1 VLFGNVR
8 RIAGQSWRLL
18 GFITRHYIGDGCQT
32 TASALTYQTL
42 FAVVPAL
49 TVMYTVLS
57 TFQSFGGMG
66 RILEDFI
73 FTNIIPENVSVVQ
86 DYLRGFSEDAQKLSI
101 PSAVF
106 LAVTAFMMLFTIERT
121 FNEIWRIKEPRH
133 GLQRLMMYWA
143 VLSLG
148 PLLVGVGI
156 GVTTYV
162 LSLPLISDVADSPVF
177 LRFLP
182 VLLSGSTFTLIY
194 AVIPNTLVPLRHAVT
209 GGVLVAAVFESAK
222 ILFVFV
228 MSRSDFEVIYGTFA
242 VVPLFLLW
250 IYVSWTIVLMGAEL
264 VKGLGVYR
272 FSGSDQL
279 EDPLFQVLI
288 ILNVFHQ
295 AHQKGEVVTEKR
307 IRDLSSRIDLEMWT
321 EYRQQLV
328 ELGLIRSVEKGGL
341 VLLKDLSEISLWELY
356 EKLPWP
362 LPTPSVDEKS
372 GWEASVS
379 ETFKSIS
386 GRNQG
391 VLETDLESL
400 FRSRDRMPEATV
412 TE

>member
-1 VLFGNVR
+1 MFGKVKQ
-8 RIAGQSWRLL
+8 IAAQAWHLV
-18 GFITRHYIGDGCQT
+18 GFIIRHFIEDSCQT

-57 TFQSFGGMG
+57 TFESFGGMG
-66 RILEDFI
+66 RMLEDFI
-73 FTNIIPENVSVVQ
+73 FANVVPENVAVVQ
-86 DYLRGFSEDAQKLSI
+86 EYLRGFSEDAQNLSI

-106 LAVTAFMMLFTIERT
+106 LAVTAFLMLFTIERT
-121 FNEIWRIKEPRH
+121 FNEIWRIKEPRR

-143 VLSLG
+143 VLSFG
-148 PLLVGVGI
+148 PLLVGAGI
-156 GVTTYV
+156 GVTTYI
-162 LSLPLISDVADSPVF
+162 LSLPLISDVAESPEF

-182 VLLSGSTFTLIY
+182 VLLSASTFTLVF
-194 AVIPNTLVPLRHAVT
+194 AVVPNTLVPLRHAVI
-209 GGVLVAAVFESAK
+209 GGVVVAAGFEGAK
-222 ILFVFV
+222 FMFVFV
-228 MSRSDFEVIYGTFA
+228 MSRSDFELIYGAFA

-264 VKGLGVYR
+264 VKSLGVFR
-272 FSGSDQL
+272 FEGSDRL

-288 ILNVFHQ
+288 ILDVFHQ
-295 AHQKGEVVTEKR
+295 AHQKGEVVTENR
-307 IRDLSSRIDLEMWT
+307 IRDLGSRINLEMWT

-328 ELGLIRSVEKGGL
+328 GLNLIRSVEKGGL
-341 VLLKDLSEISLWELY
+341 VLLKDLSEITIWELY

-362 LPTPSVDEKS
+362 LPAESIDGKS
-372 GWEASVS
+372 GWEATLS

-391 VLETDLESL
+391 VLGTDLESL
-400 FRSRDRMPEATV
+400 FRSQHQPTQE
-412 TE
+412 

>member
-1 VLFGNVR
+1 MFGKVK
-8 RIAGQSWRLL
+8 RIVGQSWNLFR
-18 GFITRHYIGDGCQT
+18 FILRHYVEDSCQT

-57 TFQSFGGMG
+57 TFESFGGMG

-73 FTNIIPENVSVVQ
+73 FTNVVPENVAVVQ
-86 DYLRGFSEDAQKLSI
+86 DYLRGFSEDAQNLSI
-101 PSAVF
+101 PSAIF
-106 LAVTAFMMLFTIERT
+106 LAVTAFLMLFTIERT
-121 FNEIWRIKEPRH
+121 FSEIWRIKEPRH

-143 VLSLG
+143 VLSFG
-148 PLLVGVGI
+148 PLLVGAGI
-156 GVTTYV
+156 GVTTYI
-162 LSLPLISDVADSPVF
+162 LSLPLISDVADSPAF

-182 VLLSGSTFTLIY
+182 VLLSASTFTLVF
-194 AVIPNTLVPLRHAVT
+194 AVVPNTLVPLRHAVI
-209 GGVLVAAVFESAK
+209 GGVLVAAGFESAK
-222 ILFVFV
+222 FMFVFV
-228 MSRSDFEVIYGTFA
+228 MSRSDFELIYGAFA

-264 VKGLGVYR
+264 VKSLGVYR
-272 FSGSDQL
+272 FKGSDKL

-288 ILNVFHQ
+288 ILDVFHQ
-295 AHQKGEVVTEKR
+295 AHQKGQVVTENR
-307 IRDLSSRIDLEMWT
+307 IRDLGSRIDLEMWS

-328 ELGLIRSVEKGGL
+328 ALNLIRPVEKGGL
-341 VLLKDLSEISLWELY
+341 VLLKDLSEITIWELY

-362 LPTPSVDEKS
+362 LPAQSIDGKS
-372 GWEASVS
+372 GWEATLS

-391 VLETDLESL
+391 VLGTDLESL
-400 FRSRDRMPEATV
+400 FRSQHQTTPE
-412 TE
+412 